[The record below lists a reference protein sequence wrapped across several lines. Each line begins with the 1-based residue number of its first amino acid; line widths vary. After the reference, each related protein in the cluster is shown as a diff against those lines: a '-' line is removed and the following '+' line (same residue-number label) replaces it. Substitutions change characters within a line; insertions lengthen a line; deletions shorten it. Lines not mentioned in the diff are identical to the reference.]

1 MTPTPFRWTTIAHR
15 DRALLGPV
23 GDRACDTMLDAAVA
37 AAAALANSQAHAHL
51 LDIGCGKG
59 EWLVRALL
67 RALVRAPQA
76 HGIGVDPNASFVADA
91 ERRAREAGVAERL
104 TLFTSVF
111 EPRLVAGREASL
123 AICTGASH
131 AFGTYEQALRGLRPL
146 VREGGAAVVGTG
158 FWQRT
163 PDPEYLAAFGGSA
176 DEMASLDDTAA
187 LAEAC
192 GWRTVARHVSTRE
205 EWDEYEHGYAARVRE
220 WIAAHPEDPDAP
232 RFAERIESWS
242 GAYERWG
249 RETMGYVTLVME
261 KR

>member
-1 MTPTPFRWTTIAHR
+1 MSDPFRWTTIAHR

-23 GDRACDTMLDAAVA
+23 GDRTCAEILEATG
-37 AAAALANSQAHAHL
+37 LAIAKAPGDV

-59 EWLVRALL
+59 EWLVRAL
-67 RALVRAPQA
+67 RAAPDSRGV
-76 HGIGVDPNASFVADA
+76 GIDPNPAFVVDA
-91 ERRAREAGVAERL
+91 TRRAAAAGLTDRL
-104 TLFTSVF
+104 TFVTSVF
-111 EPRLVAGREASL
+111 EPALVAGRAFAL

-131 AFGTYEQALRGLRPL
+131 AFGTYEQALHGLRPF
-146 VREGGAAVVGTG
+146 VRERGAAIVGTG

-176 DEMASLDDTAA
+176 DEMASLDETAA
-187 LAEAC
+187 LARAT
-192 GWRTVARHVSTRE
+192 GWEVLTRHASTHE
-205 EWDEYEHGYAARVRE
+205 EWDDYEHGYAARVRE

-232 RFAERIESWS
+232 RFARRIESWA

-249 RETMGYVTLVME
+249 RETMGYVTLVLE